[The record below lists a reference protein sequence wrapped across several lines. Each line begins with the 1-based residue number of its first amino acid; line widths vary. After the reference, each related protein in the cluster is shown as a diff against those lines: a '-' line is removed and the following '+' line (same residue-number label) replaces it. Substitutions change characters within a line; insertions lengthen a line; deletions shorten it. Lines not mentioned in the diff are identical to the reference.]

1 MFTPMSPD
9 HVDGQPAADV
19 PADLFKAVMGS
30 VCTPVS
36 VVTAFDGT
44 RPHGTTVSAFSSLSL
59 TPPMVLV
66 ALDAG
71 SELLRVLRGAQRFG
85 INILGEHQ
93 NDVASK
99 FAVKG
104 NAKFDG
110 ISWHER
116 RGAPHILDSAC
127 WFACDV
133 EQLVVGGDH
142 TVVFALV
149 VDTDHADHAPLTYHR
164 RVFGTHAAIPE
175 ESA

>member
-1 MFTPMSPD
+1 MTLD
-9 HVDGQPAADV
+9 HAGRQPATDV
-19 PADLFKAVMGS
+19 PADLFKAVMGA

-36 VVTAFDGT
+36 VVTAFDGD

-66 ALDAG
+66 ALDQG
-71 SELLRVLRGAQRFG
+71 SELLRVLRDGRRFG

-93 NDVASK
+93 NGVASK

-104 NAKFDG
+104 NDKFDG

-116 RGAPHILDSAC
+116 FGAPHIVDSAC

-142 TVVFALV
+142 TVVFARV
-149 VDTDHADHAPLTYHR
+149 VDIDHADHPPLTYHR
-164 RVFGTHAAIPE
+164 RMFGTHATLPQK
-175 ESA
+175 SA